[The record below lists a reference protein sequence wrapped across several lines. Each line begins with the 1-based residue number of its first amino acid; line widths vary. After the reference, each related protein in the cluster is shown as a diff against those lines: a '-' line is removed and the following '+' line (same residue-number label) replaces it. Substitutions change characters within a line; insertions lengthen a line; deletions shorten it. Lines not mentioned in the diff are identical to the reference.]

1 MLRASG
7 LTELIVIERPSGETN
22 ENDEPIPGAW
32 VEHARLWADVRFL
45 NGKEHVVSG
54 AIRGSAVASMR
65 VRYRADLD
73 EQMRVRYG
81 GKLYDITAVL
91 PARARGY
98 VDLSVKVGEK
108 YV

>member
-7 LTELIVIERPSGETN
+7 LTEFIIVERPSGEKN
-22 ENDEPIPGAW
+22 ENDEPIPSAW
-32 VEHARLWADVRFL
+32 IERARLWANVRFL
-45 NGKEHVVSG
+45 SGKEYVVSG
-54 AIRGSAVASMR
+54 AVRGSAVASMR
-65 VRYRADLD
+65 IRYRADID

-81 GKLYDITAVL
+81 GRLYDITAVL

-98 VDLSVKVGEK
+98 VDLLVKVGEK